1 MRGNSVR
8 LLLAVLLLA
17 VSVSECV
24 EIVVGG
30 TKGWTTGFDY
40 DAWAARQNFRPRV
53 GDSLVF
59 LNPDSEYHTV
69 SLLDSLDAYQ
79 RCTLGGIQPNA
90 THPAR
95 PGENYTMIIPE
106 SLSGKMLYAVCTVS
120 GHCLEGQKISATVL
134 PAAVGIPLSSPPA
147 SPPELSDADMN
158 QYICWT
164 TAILLI
170 VACFWNSG

>member
-1 MRGNSVR
+1 MCD
-8 LLLAVLLLA
+8 L
-17 VSVSECV
+17 
-24 EIVVGG
+24 
-30 TKGWTTGFDY
+30 
-40 DAWAARQNFRPRV
+40 Q
-53 GDSLVF
+53 
-59 LNPDSEYHTV
+59 
-69 SLLDSLDAYQ
+69 
-79 RCTLGGIQPNA
+79 
-90 THPAR
+90 
-95 PGENYTMIIPE
+95 MIIPE